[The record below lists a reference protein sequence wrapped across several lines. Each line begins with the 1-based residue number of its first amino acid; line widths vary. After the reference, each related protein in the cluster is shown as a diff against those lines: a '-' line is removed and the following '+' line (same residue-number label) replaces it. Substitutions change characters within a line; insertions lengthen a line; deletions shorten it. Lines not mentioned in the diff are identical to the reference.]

1 MQFLHFV
8 YYYIPLNC
16 LMLSN
21 LFDFSLDSFVLN
33 RLYHIK
39 KILGK
44 YVVYLSTT
52 EILKNA

>member
-1 MQFLHFV
+1 
-8 YYYIPLNC
+8 
-16 LMLSN
+16 MLSN
-21 LFDFSLDSFVLN
+21 LFYFSLDSFVLN